1 MDKKKLERKKN
12 KQKRSLSARPTR
24 RAVVLDQLPTGEE
37 GGGDDEA
44 ELLGGISKK
53 MSFSFPKDI
62 IFKIHDPIRVQG
74 ARRAWCCQGSPG
86 PGHLVHVLLHPLLE
100 GRLHR
105 WQRRLPPGLNL
116 LCQVFFAHIVLS
128 SSRPR
133 RSSSS
138 RILSLVSQFSQS
150 VRWPPMA
157 QLGAGESI
165 SCSREP
171 WDLSLA
177 GPLVRGSF

>member
-1 MDKKKLERKKN
+1 MRQNCL
-12 KQKRSLSARPTR
+12 
-24 RAVVLDQLPTGEE
+24 VG
-37 GGGDDEA
+37 
-44 ELLGGISKK
+44 
-53 MSFSFPKDI
+53 FPKRYHFMID
-62 IFKIHDPIRVQG
+62 DPIRVQG
-74 ARRAWCCQGSPG
+74 ARRAWCCQGSSC

-116 LCQVFFAHIVLS
+116 LCKVFFAHIVLS

-150 VRWPPMA
+150 ARWPPMVRS
-157 QLGAGESI
+157 GAAASI

-177 GPLVRGSF
+177 DPLVRGELLKQEIKFVKLSLRFSFLPRQHCWFSVECCCVHRGSAKQLW

>member
-1 MDKKKLERKKN
+1 MID
-12 KQKRSLSARPTR
+12 
-24 RAVVLDQLPTGEE
+24 
-37 GGGDDEA
+37 
-44 ELLGGISKK
+44 
-53 MSFSFPKDI
+53 
-62 IFKIHDPIRVQG
+62 DPIRVQG
-74 ARRAWCCQGSPG
+74 ARRAWCCQGGPG

-116 LCQVFFAHIVLS
+116 LCKVFFAHIILS

-150 VRWPPMA
+150 ARWPPMVRS
-157 QLGAGESI
+157 GAGESI

-177 GPLVRGSF
+177 GPLVRGELLKQEIIFSFFLRQFAFQVFFSTSPTLLVQR

>member
-1 MDKKKLERKKN
+1 MID
-12 KQKRSLSARPTR
+12 
-24 RAVVLDQLPTGEE
+24 
-37 GGGDDEA
+37 
-44 ELLGGISKK
+44 
-53 MSFSFPKDI
+53 
-62 IFKIHDPIRVQG
+62 DPIRVQG
-74 ARRAWCCQGSPG
+74 ARRTWCCQGGPC

-105 WQRRLPPGLNL
+105 WQCRLSPGLNL
-116 LCQVFFAHIVLS
+116 LCKVFFVHIVLS

-138 RILSLVSQFSQS
+138 RILSLVSQFSQF
-150 VRWPPMA
+150 VHWPPMVRS
-157 QLGAGESI
+157 GAAASI

-177 GPLVRGSF
+177 DPLVRGELLKQEIIFFSFFLHQFASQVFFSTSPTLLVQR